1 MLMRAAD
8 ARGGMAAALG
18 AARTGKRERETVVN
32 AFNRLDEQRRN
43 LRQFKN
49 SIAAHPFLS
58 IGFGCY
64 WMQTVL
70 LFQSPYLFLDPS
82 PLAGISALPKG
93 TVVLVASVITY
104 VVWSSQYRRVN
115 RISEASWFP
124 FVLCSALVLGAML
137 YCLYPSLLSDH
148 DDLAV
153 AAYLAG
159 SILIGC
165 GTANVCLETGRVFGF
180 LGPLQVLFHGSAALL
195 IGTFGALA
203 LSFFPGEV
211 GRVALVL
218 MPVPMVACLWKSIR
232 SLPAR
237 ELYGQGMHIEVR
249 IPTKFLVTSFFQGL
263 GLGVMHSFLI
273 SNFGSSA
280 VVVSMGYLVAVV
292 LLFFCAVAVK
302 NNFDALIYRIGF
314 PLMAS
319 GFFVVGMLDP
329 ALFVGALGLDAG
341 YCFLY
346 LMQCSLCA
354 YLAKGLGQPPIWIIG
369 TGTACL
375 LAGQF
380 VGSVL
385 DVFVADWHALVIL
398 TAFVLLLAALFMT
411 SSRNIRLGWG
421 AVSPGA
427 TAAGAGPENGM
438 AMACQLLATEHSLSK
453 RETEVFDLIVKGY
466 SRKAIANELHIAEE
480 TVKTHSG
487 RIYQKFL
494 VHSKQ
499 ELIDLVAQRTT
510 AVDQ

>member
-1 MLMRAAD
+1 M
-8 ARGGMAAALG
+8 
-18 AARTGKRERETVVN
+18 VN

-43 LRQFKN
+43 LQQFKN
-49 SIAAHPFLS
+49 GIAAHPFLS
-58 IGFGCY
+58 IGFGLY

-82 PLAGISALPKG
+82 PLAGLSSLPKG
-93 TVVLVASVITY
+93 TIVLVASVFTY
-104 VVWSSQYRRVN
+104 VLWSMRYRHVN
-115 RISEASWFP
+115 RISEARWFP
-124 FVLCSALVLGAML
+124 IALCGALVLGALL
-137 YCLYPSLLSDH
+137 YCLYPSLLSGNR
-148 DDLAV
+148 DLAV
-153 AAYLAG
+153 LTYLTG

-165 GTANVCLETGRVFGF
+165 GTANICLETGRVFGF

-203 LSFFPGEV
+203 LSAFPGEV

-232 SLPAR
+232 GLPAR
-237 ELYGQGMHIEVR
+237 ELYGQGMQIEVR
-249 IPTKFLVTSFFQGL
+249 VPTKFLVTSFFQGL

-273 SNFGSSA
+273 SSFGSSTI
-280 VVVSMGYLVAVV
+280 VVSMGYLAAVV

-319 GFFVVGMLDP
+319 GFFIVSMLEP
-329 ALFVGALGLDAG
+329 ALFVGVLGLDAG

-380 VGSVL
+380 VGSVV
-385 DVFVADWHALVIL
+385 DVLVPDWHALAIF

-427 TAAGAGPENGM
+427 SAPSTGSENGL
-438 AMACQLLATEHSLSK
+438 AVACQMLATEHRLSK
-453 RETEVFDLIVKGY
+453 RETEVFDLVVKGY
-466 SRKAIANELHIAEE
+466 SRKAIARELNIAEE

-499 ELIDLVAQRTT
+499 ELIELVAQRAT
-510 AVDQ
+510 AMDN

>member
-1 MLMRAAD
+1 M
-8 ARGGMAAALG
+8 G
-18 AARTGKRERETVVN
+18 N

-43 LRQFKN
+43 LRQFK
-49 SIAAHPFLS
+49 SGIAAHPFLS
-58 IGFGCY
+58 LGFGLY

-82 PLAGISALPKG
+82 PFAGWTTLPKG
-93 TVVLVASVITY
+93 TVLLMASVATY
-104 VVWSSQYRRVN
+104 TLWSLNYRRSN
-115 RISEASWFP
+115 RISEATWFS
-124 FVLCSALVLGAML
+124 FAVCGALVLGAVL
-137 YCLYPSLLSDH
+137 YCLYPTLLEGH
-148 DDLAV
+148 HDLAV
-153 AAYLAG
+153 ATYLTA

-165 GTANVCLETGRVFGF
+165 GTANICLETGRVFGY
-180 LGPLQVLFHGSAALL
+180 LGPLQVLFHGSASLL
-195 IGTFGALA
+195 IGTTGALA

-218 MPVPMVACLWKSIR
+218 MPVPMVWCLWKSIAE
-232 SLPAR
+232 LPRR
-237 ELYGQGMHIEVR
+237 ELYGQGMQADVHV
-249 IPTKFLVTSFFQGL
+249 PTKFLVTSFFQGL
-263 GLGVMHSFLI
+263 GLGVMHSLLI
-273 SNFGSSA
+273 SNFGSSSL
-280 VVVSMGYLVAVV
+280 VVSIGYFCAVV
-292 LLFFCAVAVK
+292 LLFFCAIGVK

-319 GFFVVGMLDP
+319 GFFIVGMLDP
-329 ALFVGALGLDAG
+329 ALLAGAIGLDAG

-380 VGSVL
+380 VGSVV
-385 DVFVADWHALVIL
+385 DVLVAEGRVLSICV
-398 TAFVLLLAALFMT
+398 AFVLLLAALFMT

-427 TAAGAGPENGM
+427 SASNAGAED
-438 AMACQLLATEHSLSK
+438 AAAIACQLLATEHRLSK
-453 RETEVFDLIVKGY
+453 RETEVFDLMVKGY
-466 SRKAIANELHIAEE
+466 SRKAIGRELNIAEE
-480 TVKTHSG
+480 TVKTHAG

-499 ELIDLVAQRTT
+499 ELIELVATRATT
-510 AVDQ
+510 VSQ